1 MSIKVIFSGLE
12 ERVFL
17 FVCMCR
23 CDLLCG
29 IILFSGNYSSEVSLL
44 KRSS

>member
-23 CDLLCG
+23 CDLL
-29 IILFSGNYSSEVSLL
+29 LFSGDYSSEVSLL